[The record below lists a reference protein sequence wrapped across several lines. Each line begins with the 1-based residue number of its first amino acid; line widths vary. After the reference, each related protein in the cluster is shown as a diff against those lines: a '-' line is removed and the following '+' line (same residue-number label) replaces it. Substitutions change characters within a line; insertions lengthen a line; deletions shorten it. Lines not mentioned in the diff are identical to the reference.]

1 MKQLLIVFA
10 LLCAGQAAEPIL
22 RPPGFRPA
30 SPGLQA
36 ITATSVVAD
45 PETRYSP
52 GTIIIR
58 NGVIE
63 AVGKDLEIPSGARV
77 WNLTNRTIYAG
88 FIDPAV
94 SLKSTNATR
103 GMMATETHFYGVGN
117 RVTEV
122 IGVSTDGWEAAKLPM
137 ENAEPVPGP

>member
-30 SPGLQA
+30 SPALQA
-36 ITATSVVAD
+36 ITATTVVAD

-122 IGVSTDGWEAAKLPM
+122 IGSEASRVTPQRRALEGYSP
-137 ENAEPVPGP
+137 